1 VKARAVGVAGVAVLL
16 AVPTFGVLTG
26 CAVPEG
32 SEARPVDSD
41 IAALLSPEAT
51 PTPSEVLPPR
61 RVWVTWVKGNKLE
74 QLGRFVPASTREE
87 LFDGAMLELRLGPR
101 PTEQI
106 EGFRTLL
113 PIDLEIDGDLRGR
126 VAAIDL
132 DVTTQTQQSGV
143 ELAVGQIATT
153 ALSIQGVRSVVFSV
167 DGEATRVP
175 VPDRNRDVRVVR
187 ASNYRTLLR

>member
-1 VKARAVGVAGVAVLL
+1 MRTRSVGAACVVVLALVL
-16 AVPTFGVLTG
+16 AAG

-41 IAALLSPEAT
+41 IAALLSPQAT

-87 LFDGAMLELRLGPR
+87 LLDGAMTELRLGPR
-101 PTEQI
+101 PSEQV

-113 PIDLEIDGDLRGR
+113 PIDLEIDSELRGR
-126 VAAIDL
+126 RAAISL
-132 DVTTQTQQSGV
+132 VVTTQTESGGV

-153 ALSIQGVRSVVFSV
+153 ALAIQRVKSVVFTVNGST
-167 DGEATRVP
+167 TRVP
-175 VPDRNRDVRVVR
+175 VPQRNREVRVVR
-187 ASNYRTLLR
+187 ASDYRTLLR

>member
-1 VKARAVGVAGVAVLL
+1 VRARAVGVAGVVALMASGLV
-16 AVPTFGVLTG
+16 TG

-41 IAALLSPEAT
+41 IAALLSPQAT
-51 PTPSEVLPPR
+51 PSPTEVLPPR
-61 RVWVTWVKGNKLE
+61 RVWVTWVKGNKLA
-74 QLGRFVPASTREE
+74 QLVRFVPATNRDE

-101 PTEQI
+101 PTEQV

-113 PIDLEIDGDLRGR
+113 PIDLVIDGDLRGHL
-126 VAAIDL
+126 AAVNL
-132 DVTTQTQQSGV
+132 EVTTQTQQSGV
-143 ELAVGQIATT
+143 ELAVGQVATT

-167 DGEATRVP
+167 NGESTRVP

>member
-1 VKARAVGVAGVAVLL
+1 MRARAVGVAGVVALMASGLV
-16 AVPTFGVLTG
+16 TG

-41 IAALLSPEAT
+41 IAALLSPQAT
-51 PTPSEVLPPR
+51 PSPTEVLPPR
-61 RVWVTWVKGNKLE
+61 RVWVTWVKGNKLA
-74 QLGRFVPASTREE
+74 QLGRFVPATTRDE

-101 PTEQI
+101 PTEQV

-113 PIDLEIDGDLRGR
+113 PIDLVIDGDLRGR
-126 VAAIDL
+126 LAAVNL
-132 DVTTQTQQSGV
+132 EVTTQTQQSGV
-143 ELAVGQIATT
+143 ELAVGQVATT

-167 DGEATRVP
+167 NGEVTKVP

>member
-1 VKARAVGVAGVAVLL
+1 MRTRTVAVVGVVALL
-16 AVPTFGVLTG
+16 ASVFVSG

-41 IAALLSPEAT
+41 IAGLLSPQAT
-51 PTPSEVLPPR
+51 PSPTEALPPR

-74 QLGRFVPASTREE
+74 QLGRFVPATTRDE
-87 LFDGAMLELRLGPR
+87 LLDGAMLELRLGPR
-101 PTEQI
+101 PSEQV

-113 PIDLEIDGDLRGR
+113 PIDLEIDADLRGR
-126 VAAIDL
+126 VAAVDL
-132 DVTTQTQQSGV
+132 VVTTQTQQSGV

-167 DGEATRVP
+167 NGEATRVP
-175 VPDRNRDVRVVR
+175 VPDRNREVRVVQ
-187 ASNYRTLLR
+187 ASDYRTLLR